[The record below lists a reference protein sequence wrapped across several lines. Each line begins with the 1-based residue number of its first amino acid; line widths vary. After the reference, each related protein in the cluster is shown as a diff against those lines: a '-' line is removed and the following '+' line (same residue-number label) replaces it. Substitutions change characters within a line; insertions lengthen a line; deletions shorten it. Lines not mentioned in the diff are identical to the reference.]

1 MIDIRVLLEIYCKFC
16 ILNILLSFF
25 IFMNN
30 FYFFWLN
37 GFYKCVIIFSYM
49 LLMFLLLYC
58 LIYKMGIVMEFLIKE
73 CCFFL
78 VWYFLMINNC
88 IKKYII
94 LIVFYVFKMCLKYG
108 ENCMVIYE
116 FRRVLVFCV
125 FFIFVK
131 WEDYLYIYICILIYN
146 YLKFYVFICNI
157 NILIEE
163 LFF

>member
-37 GFYKCVIIFSYM
+37 GLYKCVIIFSYM
-49 LLMFLLLYC
+49 LLMLMFLLLYC

-108 ENCMVIYE
+108 KNCMVIYE

-131 WEDYLYIYICILIYN
+131 WEDYLYILIYN
-146 YLKFYVFICNI
+146 FWKF
-157 NILIEE
+157 
-163 LFF
+163 